1 MPLGISGTTT
11 TGQIKDGNHRY
22 RALEAH
28 FMLYLTLFNL
38 YLQRFVDNYPNYRK
52 GYLWITSIT
61 FLKNC
66 RLLEK
71 DQPVKPWWNIASLNS
86 ISFTYNADLM
96 NNLHTRQS
104 SSKTTWRCFKLHFI
118 RTYRLQCW
126 ELHLEILHS
135 MIPYFSFDMLN
146 YAHMPPVNLSQM
158 MQMKGHDSTW
168 DLFESG
174 NFSVNKSCAPF
185 TAIGADRGI
194 EQESR
199 SLNFLGGI
207 KGLTNK

>member
-1 MPLGISGTTT
+1 
-11 TGQIKDGNHRY
+11 
-22 RALEAH
+22 
-28 FMLYLTLFNL
+28 
-38 YLQRFVDNYPNYRK
+38 
-52 GYLWITSIT
+52 
-61 FLKNC
+61 
-66 RLLEK
+66 
-71 DQPVKPWWNIASLNS
+71 
-86 ISFTYNADLM
+86 
-96 NNLHTRQS
+96 
-104 SSKTTWRCFKLHFI
+104 
-118 RTYRLQCW
+118 
-126 ELHLEILHS
+126 

>member
-1 MPLGISGTTT
+1 M
-11 TGQIKDGNHRY
+11 Y
-22 RALEAH
+22 CALEAH

-52 GYLWITSIT
+52 GYSWITSIT

-71 DQPVKPWWNIASLNS
+71 DQPVKSWWNIASLNS
-86 ISFTYNADLM
+86 ISLTYNADLM

-104 SSKTTWRCFKLHFI
+104 SSKTTWRLKFYYILYI
-118 RTYRLQCW
+118 LYRLQCW

-146 YAHMPPVNLSQM
+146 YARMPLVHLSQM

-174 NFSVNKSCAPF
+174 NFSVNKSSAPF